1 MVNLLTVL
9 RWLNAIAKRS
19 NPPSE
24 QLRTCCTFRQRQLD
38 IHVGAVSAVAWSKRR
53 PGKLADYRAALA
65 ASRRAFSFM
74 WVEQQCTISRWYR
87 SLQYCEQ

>member
-1 MVNLLTVL
+1 MVNLLTL
-9 RWLNAIAKRS
+9 LGWLNAIAKWS

-38 IHVGAVSAVAWSKRR
+38 IHGSA
-53 PGKLADYRAALA
+53 GYRAALA
-65 ASRRAFSFM
+65 ASRRAFSFT

-87 SLQYCEQ
+87 SQQYCEQ